1 MDLSLHYGIWVF
13 QHISLYTITLIL
25 YAQMQDKNNKYFA
38 ARKEITSVARLSIYS
53 NSFLLI
59 MKLAVG
65 IFIGSISILSE
76 ALHSG
81 IDLLAAVIANYSVIK
96 AGQPA
101 DDEHKFG
108 HGKFETISGTIEA
121 LLIFVAAIIIL
132 YKSGE
137 KILGNDGIEFDLIG
151 IGIAVMGISAIV
163 NFYVSAKIME
173 VAKKAESIALEAD
186 AYHLTTDVYTSI
198 GVFIGLILI
207 RITENPVFDPVLAII
222 VALIILRASYDLIKR
237 SVSGIMDEKLS
248 DKEEDC
254 IKSIIHE
261 HYSQYA
267 EYHNLR
273 SRMSGAQ
280 RFVDLHLVV
289 PKNQNVAEAHD
300 FCDHIERDIKE
311 KIPNLS
317 ILIHIEPCR
326 TDCEI
331 CKKLDVCTKP
341 DTVR

>member
-1 MDLSLHYGIWVF
+1 MPG
-13 QHISLYTITLIL
+13 
-25 YAQMQDKNNKYFA
+25 KNNKYFA
-38 ARKEITSVARLSIYS
+38 AHKEITSVARLSIYS
-53 NSFLLI
+53 NSLLLV

-65 IFIGSISILSE
+65 FFIGSISILSE

-81 IDLLAAVIANYSVIK
+81 IDLLAAIIANYSVKK

-108 HGKFETISGTIEA
+108 HGKFENVSGTVEA
-121 LLIFVAAIIIL
+121 ILIFVAAIIIL
-132 YKSGE
+132 YESSK
-137 KILGNDGIEFDLIG
+137 KILGNEGFEFELIG
-151 IGIAVMGISAIV
+151 IGIVVMGISAIV
-163 NFYVSAKIME
+163 NFYVSARIMK

-207 RITENPVFDPVLAII
+207 QITKNPIFDPLLAII
-222 VALIILRASYDLIKR
+222 VALIILKASYDLTKR
-237 SVSGIMDEKLS
+237 SVSGIMDVKLS
-248 DKEEDC
+248 DKEEEC

-273 SRMSGAQ
+273 SRMSGAE

-289 PKNQNVAEAHD
+289 PKKQLVVDAHD
-300 FCDHIERDIKE
+300 FCDHLEKDIKE

-317 ILIHIEPCR
+317 ILIHIEPCE

-331 CKKLDVCTKP
+331 CKKLEVCTKP
-341 DTVR
+341 DIVE